1 MRSQPLRVER
11 AAVSVGNPLPS
22 IVSIALLTATLGAVL
37 VQHADWTGWHV
48 VAALS
53 GYLVISLVVAL
64 NAGIDRRSAGFGIAN
79 QATLLRAGLVCM
91 IGAALLTGG
100 SAVVSGWSVAALVAV
115 ALSLDGVDG
124 WLARRRG
131 LTSPFGARFDLE
143 IDALLLLILAL
154 LVWRADRVGPWILT
168 IGMLR
173 YAFVAAG
180 WLWPWLREPL
190 PASRLRQAV
199 CVQQGLTLLVC
210 LLPPIDARLASAVAA
225 VALLSV
231 LASFGADIIYL
242 SRTHRAA
249 IAGELDRRAF

>member
-1 MRSQPLRVER
+1 MISQPLRAER

-22 IVSIALLTATLGAVL
+22 IVSIALLTATIGALL
-37 VQHADWTGWHV
+37 VQYAHWTGWHV
-48 VAALS
+48 VAGLG
-53 GYLVISLVVAL
+53 GYVVISLIVAHI
-64 NAGIDRRSAGFGIAN
+64 AGVRRQSASFGIAN
-79 QATLLRAGLVCM
+79 QVTLLRAGLVCM
-91 IGAALLTGG
+91 IGAALLAGG

-124 WLARRRG
+124 WLARRLHR
-131 LTSPFGARFDLE
+131 SSRFGARFDLE

-154 LVWRADRVGPWILT
+154 LVWHADRVGPWILT

-190 PASRLRQAV
+190 PPSRLRQAV
-199 CVQQGLTLLVC
+199 CVQQGVTLLVC
-210 LLPPIDARLASAVAA
+210 LLPPIDTILAGALAA
-225 VALLSV
+225 TALLSL

-242 SRTHRAA
+242 KRLDRTAM
-249 IAGELDRRAF
+249 AGELDRRPC